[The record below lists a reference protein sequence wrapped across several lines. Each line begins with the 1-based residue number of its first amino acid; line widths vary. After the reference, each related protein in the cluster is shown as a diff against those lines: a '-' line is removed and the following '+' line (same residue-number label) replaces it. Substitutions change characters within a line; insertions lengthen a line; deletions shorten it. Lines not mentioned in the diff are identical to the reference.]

1 MKNLILLFIFL
12 ISFQNLSAQEKFYSD
27 SDVNLYL
34 QTHKFKNYEIDAE
47 ISFSGMGGNLIMDG
61 RRIGYNPEIYR
72 KSSSIVI
79 LKYYSLSN
87 PNQTFTF
94 ILNGNSE
101 SITDAANQRKY
112 IVVSNVV
119 NKNKTVTSAKPKFS
133 SSKNIKL
140 GSYQKKK
147 LEDPKKEKQEKMG
160 AYEKLMKENPNYWN
174 DMMKSSKG
182 SKIIIS
188 PEEKK
193 EREANILLGKPA
205 VGDFY
210 QGGVVFWV
218 DPSDNTHGLICAVE
232 NQNKGL
238 GVQWYN
244 GSDITTNATD
254 TSIGMGSANTDA
266 IISIQGATETNYA
279 AGLARAYN
287 GGGYNDW
294 FLPSKDELKQMEL
307 NKDWINTTSIANG
320 GSKLDYQYWSSTEYL
335 SKEAWCQYF
344 SPGAQSKNSK
354 SRSTTFSV
362 RAVRAF

>member
-1 MKNLILLFIFL
+1 MKNLILLFIL
-12 ISFQNLSAQEKFYSD
+12 LMSFQNMSSQEKFYSD
-27 SDVNLYL
+27 GDVHLYL
-34 QTHKFKNYEIDAE
+34 QTHKFKNYESDVE
-47 ISFSGMGGNLIMDG
+47 ISFSGMGGILKLNG
-61 RRIGYNPEIYR
+61 KRIAYNPEMYR
-72 KSSSIVI
+72 KTSSIVI
-79 LKYYSLSN
+79 VKYYSLYDS
-87 PNQTFTF
+87 NQTTTF

-101 SITDAANQRKY
+101 SLIDARNRREY
-112 IVVSNVV
+112 LVVSEGQNDKTSEYSFSKIPTNRSG
-119 NKNKTVTSAKPKFS
+119 NKLAKEREK
-133 SSKNIKL
+133 
-140 GSYQKKK
+140 
-147 LEDPKKEKQEKMG
+147 EPKKEPET

-182 SKIIIS
+182 NKIIIS
-188 PEEKK
+188 PEEKR

-232 NQNKGL
+232 NQNKGF

-244 GSDITTNATD
+244 GSDITTNATG
-254 TSIGMGSANTDA
+254 TAIGMGSANTDA
-266 IISIQGATETNYA
+266 IISIQGATKTNYA

-287 GGGYNDW
+287 GGGYIDW

-320 GSKLDYQYWSSTEYL
+320 GSKLHYQYWSSTEYL

-344 SPGAQSKNSK
+344 SPGAQDKNSK

>member
-1 MKNLILLFIFL
+1 M
-12 ISFQNLSAQEKFYSD
+12 
-27 SDVNLYL
+27 
-34 QTHKFKNYEIDAE
+34 
-47 ISFSGMGGNLIMDG
+47 
-61 RRIGYNPEIYR
+61 
-72 KSSSIVI
+72 
-79 LKYYSLSN
+79 
-87 PNQTFTF
+87 
-94 ILNGNSE
+94 
-101 SITDAANQRKY
+101 
-112 IVVSNVV
+112 
-119 NKNKTVTSAKPKFS
+119 
-133 SSKNIKL
+133 
-140 GSYQKKK
+140 
-147 LEDPKKEKQEKMG
+147 
-160 AYEKLMKENPNYWN
+160 
-174 DMMKSSKG
+174 
-182 SKIIIS
+182 
-188 PEEKK
+188 
-193 EREANILLGKPA
+193 
-205 VGDFY
+205 
-210 QGGVVFWV
+210 
-218 DPSDNTHGLICAVE
+218 
-232 NQNKGL
+232 
-238 GVQWYN
+238 QWYN